1 MIAGIWEINAM
12 KITYQRHRFFSRLTW
27 GLLLVGPLFFTAP
40 SYAEDPRVDSANPSS
55 TVQGTYDL
63 EVTVAGDN
71 FGPDS
76 TVDFFITDTS
86 DPGGIRVKKVKR
98 RGPKTLKVTI
108 DVAPDAQT
116 ELDFDICVRSRG
128 RTGKRTE
135 LFRVMRK
142 TNWVWGVELP
152 EDGDFNM
159 LRGQPI
165 YKDTGS
171 GDGVWVDVTKEGG
184 GRDGPVTHFEF
195 AIYKCDSNDAVCYG
209 LSPEP
214 VTLQNITWDPAGIFV
229 DPTEGP
235 PCIFPGNCGE
245 LTNESECLMCFVN
258 RQHPYWGAGQDE
270 NQDDYRYFQFSVR
283 VRGDFT
289 NLEAGS
295 DPVQS
300 WGELRMT
307 SWNTSLTLIDP
318 YEDDHGIYSYV
329 ELPGDERGYVEVA
342 RLPDGSWRV
351 VVQVNNVYPRMFFIE
366 TYIGCFKPVNKK
378 GNCPGEQKQT
388 IWAYTS
394 GQPGG
399 LTFEATWLQI
409 SQ

>member
-1 MIAGIWEINAM
+1 M
-12 KITYQRHRFFSRLTW
+12 KITNLQRGFFSRLTW
-27 GLLLVGPLFFTAP
+27 IFFLVGLLFFAAP
-40 SYAEDPRVDSANPSS
+40 SYSEEIQVDSADPSS
-55 TVQGTYDL
+55 AEQGTYDL
-63 EVTVAGDN
+63 VVTVGGDN
-71 FGPDS
+71 FGADPK
-76 TVDFFITDTS
+76 VDFFVKNTA
-86 DPGGIRVKKVKR
+86 DPGGITVKKVKR
-98 RGPKTLKVTI
+98 QGPKTLKVTI

-116 ELDFDICVRSRG
+116 ELDFDIRVQSRG
-128 RTGKRTE
+128 RTGKGTE
-135 LFRVMRK
+135 LFRVLKK

-152 EDGDFNM
+152 EAGDFNM

-214 VTLQNITWDPAGIFV
+214 VTLQNITWDPDRVFP

-235 PCIFPGNCGE
+235 PCRFPGKCGE
-245 LTNESECLMCFVN
+245 STNESECLMCFVN
-258 RQHPYWGAGQDE
+258 GRHPYWGAGQDE
-270 NQDDYRYFQFSVR
+270 HPDDYRYFHFSVR

-295 DPVQS
+295 DPVRS
-300 WGELRMT
+300 SGELRMV
-307 SWNTSLTLIDP
+307 SWNTSDTLIDP
-318 YEDDHGIYSYV
+318 YEDYHGLSSYV
-329 ELPGDERGYVEVA
+329 ELPGDERGYVEVV
-342 RLPDGSWRV
+342 RLLNGSWKV
-351 VVQVNNVYPRMFFIE
+351 EVQVNNVYPRMNFVE

-388 IWAYTS
+388 IWAWTS
-394 GQPGG
+394 GQPGP
-399 LTFEATWLQI
+399 LTFQATW
-409 SQ
+409 SKTFP